1 MIYYNN
7 KARAKEHKM
16 KKQNAWKYKEWNGI
30 PEWRRQIAKER
41 LELKIWYEEAIKGE
55 YAWTLF

>member
-1 MIYYNN
+1 MD
-7 KARAKEHKM
+7 KTR
-16 KKQNAWKYKEWNGI
+16 AWKYKEWNGI
-30 PEWRRQIAKER
+30 PEWKREIAKER